1 MFRFVADVQDVTAF
15 DPMFSEALALALAIE
30 CAAACGSERPLA
42 EIVSLYKNVIEDA
55 RTVDAIEQGMTT
67 EPDDLLIAVRF

>member
-1 MFRFVADVQDVTAF
+1 
-15 DPMFSEALALALAIE
+15 LALALAIE
-30 CAAACGSERPLA
+30 CASACGSKRPLN

-55 RTVDAIEQGMTT
+55 RAVDAIEQGMTT